1 MKHRIRSF
9 PAACAAAAMILA
21 GSASARAQITVAEGY
36 TPPDDTPAVNVGGT
50 IFANYTYQLEPTVTN
65 SQGDR
70 VHPSSFDVTRAYIN
84 VTGQINHLINFRI
97 TPDVVRVGQVDGKDV
112 PGITGTLTYRLKY
125 AYGQL
130 NFSRLHDEGLVDAA
144 GHCSRRPSSTSKRG
158 STATGSRGPSRRT
171 AKDS

>member
-70 VHPSSFDVTRAYIN
+70 VHPSSFDVTRAYDEA
-84 VTGQINHLINFRI
+84 TQYKDPRI
-97 TPDVVRVGQVDGKDV
+97 WTAQRDKEMW
-112 PGITGTLTYRLKY
+112 LAL
-125 AYGQL
+125 
-130 NFSRLHDEGLVDAA
+130 EG
-144 GHCSRRPSSTSKRG
+144 
-158 STATGSRGPSRRT
+158 
-171 AKDS
+171 